1 MRIIFLCLSLLLSS
15 IPFTLSANDVY
26 VIVMQKQEQKKQRGW
41 SLADWMVTKNKMKAM
56 DMWLALNSSA
66 NLFEFYVGGHQSNYD
81 LNNINTSSKTS
92 KKILGGELGAY
103 VSILGVELE
112 YDKSNEKYDLRSGM
126 VALRIF
132 GTAYQG
138 TNLTIGFGNKTFDV
152 ENDHEYNNQFVQGK
166 LAINLL
172 SFLGVQGIYKNY
184 LARKSNGIELS
195 GYKNIFGAYL
205 DIYFLRIYG
214 NLFAE
219 KLNYSNSLVY
229 TTQKRSGYTLGAQI
243 FF

>member
-66 NLFEFYVGGHQSNYD
+66 NLFEFYIGGHQSNYD
-81 LNNINTSSKTS
+81 LNNIHNSTKEP
-92 KKILGGELGAY
+92 KEVLGGELGAY
-103 VSILGVELE
+103 VSILGVEFE

-152 ENDHEYNNQFVQGK
+152 ENDNEYNNQFIQGK
-166 LAINLL
+166 LAINLF

-184 LARKSNGIELS
+184 LSRESNGIELS

-229 TTQKRSGYTLGAQI
+229 TTQKRNGYTLGAQI

>member
-1 MRIIFLCLSLLLSS
+1 MKIVLLGLVLVMVFFP
-15 IPFTLSANDVY
+15 IKLSANDVY
-26 VIVMQKQEQKKQRGW
+26 VVVMQKQEQKKQRGW
-41 SLADWMVTKNKMKAM
+41 SLADWMVTKNKMKIM

-66 NLFEFYVGGHQSNYD
+66 NLFEFYLGGHQNNYD
-81 LNNINTSSKTS
+81 LNNRNTATKEA
-92 KKILGGELGAY
+92 KKSLGGELGAY
-103 VSILGVELE
+103 ISILGIELE

-126 VALRIF
+126 IGLRIL

-152 ENDHEYNNQFVQGK
+152 ENDNEYNNQFVQGK
-166 LAINLL
+166 LAINLF

-195 GYKNIFGAYL
+195 GYKNMYGAYL
-205 DIYFLRIYG
+205 DIYFLRLYG
-214 NLFAE
+214 NLFNE
-219 KLNYSNSLVY
+219 KLNYSNSLTY